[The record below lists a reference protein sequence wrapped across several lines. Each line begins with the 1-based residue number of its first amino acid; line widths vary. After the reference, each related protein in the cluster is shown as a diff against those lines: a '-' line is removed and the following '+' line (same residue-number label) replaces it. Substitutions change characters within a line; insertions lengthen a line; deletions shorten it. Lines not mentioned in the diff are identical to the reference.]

1 MKFGDN
7 LVGSMYAPWA
17 DNYVQYNALKKQL
30 EQGLNKPAGWTER
43 DEGIFGQ
50 TLDSDLT
57 KVYTFVQNKF
67 EELEERTT
75 KAELKTATVQESFK
89 PGAFE
94 LLTQSITEITDE
106 VNQLSKYC
114 RTNYAGFLKIVKKHD
129 KNVPYKLRPVFM
141 VQLKSRAFYNVNFD
155 SLVVRLSKLYHTL
168 GVGADS
174 LPIGTP
180 ITPSAIAAMASN
192 KTLDRRSYKFW
203 VHPDN
208 VMEVKTRVLKHLPV
222 ILYTPRGPG
231 HVDMDPSL
239 SSVYLDNA
247 DYELYNSKL
256 ERRDGAQ
263 AIRLRWY
270 GNPSNNEIFVE
281 RKIHHEGTQFGE
293 YHDRFS
299 IKEKYVD
306 AFLKGEYTMERQI
319 SKMREQGAKSE
330 QEIEQFERM
339 TQDIQRAIVDMRL
352 RPVLRT
358 VYNRTAF
365 QIPGDK
371 RVRLSL
377 DTDLCMIRED
387 NGDNMVRSGDHWRRM
402 DVEYPI
408 PSKTPYE
415 SDMTR
420 FNYAILEVKMELPAG
435 KMTPVWV
442 EELMKSNLVEPAESF
457 SKYVHGVAVL
467 LESHVALLPF
477 WLANLERET
486 DRGSSSEG
494 MHGQLMHDRP
504 GLSRANSTAEIESI
518 NSRRS
523 SVVSRYGSES
533 GTKGKGKQRVMDVV
547 VDNDYGQNVPYY
559 GSTPRSGSRANSVKL
574 KKSSSTFSFKGLGG
588 LLKRSS
594 GKESQ
599 PLLSGDNGDLP
610 PQIKIIPPKPKKVTG
625 TLKVEPKV
633 FFANERTFLKWMN
646 FAILLGTLGVGLYN
660 AGDNIG
666 RFAGMTLAVT
676 ALATLVYAI
685 WLYEKRL
692 TMLRNKDPGPYDEP
706 VMPTIM
712 CVCLLTAISL
722 NFYLRASV
730 KPKP

>member
-1 MKFGDN
+1 
-7 LVGSMYAPWA
+7 MYAPWA

-43 DEGIFGQ
+43 DEGVFGE

-57 KVYTFVQNKF
+57 KVYTFVQSKF
-67 EELEERTT
+67 EELDERTT
-75 KAELKTATVQESFK
+75 KAELKAATLQGDYQ

-94 LLTQSITEITDE
+94 ALIQSITEITDE

-155 SLVVRLSKLYHTL
+155 LLVVRLSKLYHTL
-168 GVGADS
+168 GVGADA

-208 VMEVKTRVLKHLPV
+208 VMEVKTRVLKYLPV

-231 HVDMDPSL
+231 QVDMDPSL

-270 GNPSNNEIFVE
+270 GSPSNNEIFVE
-281 RKIHHEGTQFGE
+281 RKIHHDGTKFGE

-306 AFLKGEYTMERQI
+306 AFLKGEYTMDRQI
-319 SKMREQGAKSE
+319 AKMREQGAKSE
-330 QEIEQFERM
+330 QEIEQFEKM
-339 TQDIQRAIVDMRL
+339 TKDIQRAIVDMKL

-365 QIPGDK
+365 QIPGDT

-387 NGDNMVRSGDHWRRM
+387 NGDNKVRSGDHWRRM
-402 DVEYPI
+402 DIEYPI
-408 PSKTPYE
+408 PAKTPYE

-420 FNYAILEVKMELPAG
+420 FNYAILEVKLELPAG
-435 KMTPVWV
+435 KATPVWV
-442 EELMKSNLVEPAESF
+442 KELMESNLVEPAESF

-477 WLANLERET
+477 WLANLERENE
-486 DRGSSSEG
+486 RAASSEG
-494 MHGQLMHDRP
+494 MHGQLTHERP
-504 GLSRANSTAEIESI
+504 SHSRTNSTTEIESI

-523 SVVSRYGSES
+523 SVVSRPGSES
-533 GTKGKGKQRVMDVV
+533 GAKGKGKQRMMDIV
-547 VDNDYGQNVPYY
+547 VDSDYGDSRQYAPSY
-559 GSTPRSGSRANSVKL
+559 GSTSRSGSRANSLKT
-574 KKSSSTFSFKGLGG
+574 KKSGTFSFKGLGG

-594 GKESQ
+594 GRERE
-599 PLLSGDNGDLP
+599 PLLPDSGDVT
-610 PQIKIIPPKPKKVTG
+610 PQIKIIPPKPKKVMG

-666 RFAGMTLAVT
+666 RFAGMALSLT

-692 TMLRNKDPGPYDEP
+692 TMLRNRDPGPYDEP